1 MRAYEIADIAA
12 RLVSGDRD
20 KTHGDKRENFQ
31 NCADLWTAW
40 IKLRYPGCEVSLDA
54 SDFGAMMVLVK
65 MARTL
70 SGTINQDDYV
80 DMCGYAACMGEIA
93 LEEPPV

>member
-1 MRAYEIADIAA
+1 MRAHEIANTAA
-12 RLVSGDRD
+12 TLVGGDRD

-40 IKLRYPGCEVSLDA
+40 IQLRFPGCEVQLEA
-54 SDFGAMMVLVK
+54 VDFGAMMVLVK
-65 MARTL
+65 LARTQT
-70 SGTINQDDYV
+70 GTINLDDYV